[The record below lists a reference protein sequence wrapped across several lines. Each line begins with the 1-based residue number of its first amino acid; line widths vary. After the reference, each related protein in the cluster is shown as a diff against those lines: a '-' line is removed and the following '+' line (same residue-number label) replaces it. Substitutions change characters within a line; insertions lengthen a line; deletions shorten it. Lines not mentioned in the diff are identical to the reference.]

1 MLRPDRIQLSND
13 GLEAIV
19 TKTFH
24 AAGQK
29 YIHCSIGNL
38 NNLTVLVDDDVSVGD
53 SIYLAVDLDSI
64 EVLVA

>member
-1 MLRPDRIQLSND
+1 LLRPDRIQLSSD

-29 YIHCSIGNL
+29 YVHCSIGDL
-38 NNLTVLVDDDVSVGD
+38 NNLTVLMDDDISVGE

>member
-13 GLEAIV
+13 GVEGIV

-24 AAGQK
+24 VAGQK
-29 YIHCSIGNL
+29 YIHCSIGDL
-38 NNLTVLVDDDVSVGD
+38 NSLTVLVDNDISAGD
-53 SIYLAVDLDSI
+53 SIHLAVDLNSI

>member
-19 TKTFH
+19 TKTFY

-38 NNLTVLVDDDVSVGD
+38 NNLPVLVDNDISEGE
-53 SIYLAVDLDSI
+53 SIHLAVDLDSI
-64 EVLVA
+64 EVLEA